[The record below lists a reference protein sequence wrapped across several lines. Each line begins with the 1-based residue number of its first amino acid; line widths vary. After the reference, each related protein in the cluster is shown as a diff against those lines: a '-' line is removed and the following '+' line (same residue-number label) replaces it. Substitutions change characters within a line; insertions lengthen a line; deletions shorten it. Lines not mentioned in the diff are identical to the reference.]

1 MASLVDDTRFEPDSL
16 GFREA
21 GPVASTGLLAVSTRL
36 EIRPIPRSKRLF
48 DVVFA
53 AAALLALGPLLLL
66 LMLAIVVESSGGPI
80 FAQERVGMGGRR
92 FRMLKL
98 RSMVS
103 DAESRVHELAHLNE
117 SDGPLFKI
125 REDPRRT
132 RVGRLLRATSLDEL
146 PQLVNILRGDMSL
159 VGPRPPLAR
168 EVATYTREQLRRL
181 SVVPGLTGA
190 WQVSGRSNLDWES
203 AIRLDLDYI
212 DRWTFWLDL
221 KLIWRTIGAVV
232 ISRGAY

>member
-16 GFREA
+16 GFRDA
-21 GPVASTGLLAVSTRL
+21 ASGASTGLLPASAGLDT
-36 EIRPIPRSKRLF
+36 RPIPRSKRLL
-48 DVVFA
+48 DVLFA
-53 AAALLALGPLLLL
+53 AAALAALAPMLLLV
-66 LMLAIVVESSGGPI
+66 MLAIVVESSGGPI

-92 FRMLKL
+92 FWMLKL

-103 DAESRVHELAHLNE
+103 DAESRVHELSHLNE

-168 EVATYTREQLRRL
+168 EVATYTQDQLRRL

-190 WQVSGRSNLDWES
+190 WQVDRKSG
-203 AIRLDLDYI
+203 
-212 DRWTFWLDL
+212 
-221 KLIWRTIGAVV
+221 V
-232 ISRGAY
+232 